1 MENGKKQQLTEV
13 LRGTKAKMRLLFN
26 AIVHTLLS
34 ELKSI
39 GSQKADQNAG
49 VQRTMATH
57 FRIFR

>member
-1 MENGKKQQLTEV
+1 MENGKKQQVIEALK
-13 LRGTKAKMRLLFN
+13 GTKAKMRLLFN
-26 AIVHTLLS
+26 TIAHTFLS